1 MDYKQ
6 KYLKYKMK
14 YLQTKK
20 LFKQEHYLRG
30 GAATSDA
37 VTDATSDAVTN
48 SSYISEDK
56 FNELPPVEKFCY
68 GVYYKTYD
76 VKLDKDIDSEEYSPP
91 EYILLSEYISEP
103 KYNKFYDNNVLYY
116 RKKEQDE
123 IEAIIA
129 ELRKDN
135 KNNNISEEQYL
146 KLNKSIQFLYYKI
159 PDKTK
164 DSNLVDFF
172 FKTNDKNQ
180 TQEPRY
186 ILNHSF
192 LIDICSRN
200 KAK

>member
-37 VTDATSDAVTN
+37 VTDAAPDVVAVTN
-48 SSYISEDK
+48 SSYINEEE
-56 FNELPPVEKFCY
+56 FNKLPPVEKFCY
-68 GVYYKTYD
+68 GVYYKTYK
-76 VKLDKDIDSEEYSPP
+76 VKVDLDIDSEEYSPP
-91 EYILLSEYISEP
+91 VYILLSEYISKP
-103 KYNKFYDNNVLYY
+103 DYNKFYDNTVLYY

-123 IEAIIA
+123 IDAIIA
-129 ELRKDN
+129 RLRKDN

-146 KLNKSIQFLYYKI
+146 KLDKSTQFLYYKI
-159 PDKTK
+159 PDKTT

-172 FKTNDKNQ
+172 KSKEKKQ

-186 ILNHSF
+186 ILNNSF

-200 KAK
+200 M